1 MESVPNP
8 STATLANQT
17 AMLDASGGGVTYID
31 NSSNQANSNTTQDTY
46 NQQELSSEDGESTG
60 GFFSK
65 VIDFVF

>member
-17 AMLDASGGGVTYID
+17 AMLDASGGSVTYID
-31 NSSNQANSNTTQDTY
+31 NSSKSNSNTTQDTY
-46 NQQELSSEDGESTG
+46 NQQELSSDDKESTG